1 MPMKRSKIVGQLK
14 VAEDQYEDMLFSLKG
29 KNSLD
34 YIYDSFAD
42 ASEKI
47 ENIGSNGRHK
57 VVSYFAGCG
66 GMDLGFHGGFEV
78 FGSAVPQLDFDIEK
92 AYDFD
97 ERCVETYKKNIS
109 DCIEQVDLSNFD
121 PKQAP
126 SADVLIGG
134 FPCQDFSSCGPKRG
148 LTSSRGQLYRSLIN
162 YMMYHQPKV
171 VIGENV
177 PHLARMQKGQVLKTI
192 LDDLSSTGYKVE
204 LWNLYAP
211 DYGIPQNRRRLFFVC
226 VHPDLDGFPQQPV
239 PAFGRDEG
247 GYRSIS
253 WAIDDLK
260 HTLDESVPNQSQY
273 FLASKAKKGNGQ
285 GDEKS
290 KRDQPAYTVRAN
302 AKSRVQFHYSLERRL
317 TVRECARLQT
327 FPDDFVFPH
336 SATTNVMQ
344 IGNAVPPILAHKV
357 AEAVSNF
364 LKASEI

>member
-1 MPMKRSKIVGQLK
+1 MKRSKNVGQIK
-14 VAEDQYEDMLFSLKG
+14 VTEDQCDDM
-29 KNSLD
+29 
-34 YIYDSFAD
+34 SFALKSDNSIDYFPD
-42 ASEKI
+42 AFADVS
-47 ENIGSNGRHK
+47 ENIETSGVIGRHK

-78 FGSAVPQLDFDIEK
+78 FGATVPELDFEIEK

-97 ERCVETYKKNIS
+97 ERCVETYKQNIS
-109 DCIEQVDLSNFD
+109 DRIEHVDLSNFD
-121 PKQAP
+121 PKNAP
-126 SADVLIGG
+126 RADVLIGG

-148 LTSSRGQLYRSLIN
+148 LTSSRGQLYRSLID
-162 YMMYHQPKV
+162 YMMHHKPKV

-192 LDDLSSTGYKVE
+192 LEDLSSTGYKVE

-226 VHPDLDGFPQQPV
+226 VHPDLDGFPEQPA
-239 PAFGRDEG
+239 PEFGRDDG

-327 FPDDFVFPH
+327 FPDDFAFPH

-344 IGNAVPPILAHKV
+344 IGNAVPPVLAHKV

-364 LKASEI
+364 LKASKI